1 MSSVRNDYVI
11 VGYDFTLYKDELYG
25 EEWAENPENEEYW
38 CHHEKGNIQM
48 FDDPM
53 SGDCLYFG
61 YIIAANDEYNSDT
74 TAIPLA
80 ELIRQKPF
88 IDSKL
93 NNMGWNIP
101 DSLLES
107 TKYQVISFS
116 EYR

>member
-11 VGYDFTLYKDELYG
+11 VGYDFTQFKDDLYD
-25 EEWAENPENEEYW
+25 EEWAENPDNEEYW

-53 SGDCLYFG
+53 DGDHLYFG
-61 YIIAANDEYNSDT
+61 YIISANDEYDNT
-74 TAIPLA
+74 FTAIPLA
-80 ELIRQKPF
+80 ELERQKPY

-93 NNMGWNIP
+93 NNIGWNIS
-101 DSLLES
+101 DIIRES
-107 TKYQVISFS
+107 KYQLISFS